1 MPARKK
7 VIKKEEEESKPE
19 VRLETAVEGTPAS
32 STTDEY
38 AATSVT
44 ELGKASAGSVPEVAH
59 AVTVGDLARVT
70 EPEAVTSAP
79 AVTTATPSTTQ
90 MPVVMPEVEMASAKG
105 GGWNWLGVVVAFL
118 GGAAIGGLGGYA
130 AWGSGLLAKLIKAP
144 AAVVMTKGGTETAPT
159 AAPSPTM
166 ATVAREDLKVQVL
179 NGSGVRG
186 AAGVAGGYLE
196 SLGYSIADVGNAP
209 DSDFEETVVRIK
221 SDKKTYWE
229 MLKADLGGKYTVV
242 AQVESLEEG
251 SLYDVVVIVGKK

>member
-90 MPVVMPEVEMASAKG
+90 MPVVMPEVEMAIKRSPRSTTEGTIKLHNSGTSTTFKSMPCFFASLNTALFTRG
-105 GGWNWLGVVVAFL
+105 LFVAL
-118 GGAAIGGLGGYA
+118 
-130 AWGSGLLAKLIKAP
+130 
-144 AAVVMTKGGTETAPT
+144 
-159 AAPSPTM
+159 
-166 ATVAREDLKVQVL
+166 
-179 NGSGVRG
+179 
-186 AAGVAGGYLE
+186 
-196 SLGYSIADVGNAP
+196 
-209 DSDFEETVVRIK
+209 
-221 SDKKTYWE
+221 
-229 MLKADLGGKYTVV
+229 
-242 AQVESLEEG
+242 
-251 SLYDVVVIVGKK
+251 